1 MKKFIFNMDKKL
13 ERYYNYIVNDMVSNT
28 SIDNENRLIRLPFPP
43 FFKVNPYSDEDR
55 PIPMIQT
62 ELGVTDKILG
72 SGTLYNNMKDLYG
85 LEDHNE
91 IFKVLM
97 MYRDVL
103 VKKSIFVEDY
113 LNKVADGILNNI
125 EKERNYLV
133 TPFGKF
139 YVSNFKKNTI
149 TFHDTS
155 YKFSEFAERMGYTL
169 SPERKYLFDILSE
182 KILNKFDTKN

>member
-1 MKKFIFNMDKKL
+1 MDKKL

-103 VKKSIFVEDY
+103 VKKSIFVESY

-149 TFHDTS
+149 AFHDTS